1 MKKKPNG
8 FVSVLLALCLLLAPM
23 TVFAESNA
31 QLNYVTDDAGI
42 LTDSQWEDLEQR
54 AQQVS
59 EEYQCGVYMITVDDY
74 TDYST
79 ESVYTADY
87 TIYHNYEMG
96 MGEDRDGI
104 MILLSMEDRDYAM
117 FVYGPKASEVFN
129 AYGQEQLE
137 TYFLDNFRDDDWYGG
152 FGDYIDACSNYLQ
165 LAEQGTPVSAP
176 EDYDSGDYEDYEATP
191 GENFGVS
198 FLMALGI
205 SCVISIIICLL
216 LLLKMHTVHQ
226 KTEANDYVAEK
237 LKLSRKE
244 DRYTHTTQTRRKIE
258 RESSS
263 SSSTHSESGG
273 GGSGRSG
280 KF

>member
-1 MKKKPNG
+1 M
-8 FVSVLLALCLLLAPM
+8 C
-23 TVFAESNA
+23 
-31 QLNYVTDDAGI
+31 I
-42 LTDSQWEDLEQR
+42 R
-54 AQQVS
+54 
-59 EEYQCGVYMITVDDY
+59 
-74 TDYST
+74 
-79 ESVYTADY
+79 
-87 TIYHNYEMG
+87 
-96 MGEDRDGI
+96 DR
-104 MILLSMEDRDYAM
+104 
-117 FVYGPKASEVFN
+117 
-129 AYGQEQLE
+129 
-137 TYFLDNFRDDDWYGG
+137 
-152 FGDYIDACSNYLQ
+152 
-165 LAEQGTPVSAP
+165 GTPVSAP
-176 EDYDSGDYEDYEATP
+176 EGYDSGDYEDYEATP

-226 KTEANDYVAEK
+226 KTEANDYVSEK

-263 SSSTHSESGG
+263 SPSTQSESGG

>member
-87 TIYHNYEMG
+87 TIYHDYEMG

-152 FGDYIDACSNYLQ
+152 LVTISMPAAITYSLQ
-165 LAEQGTPVSAP
+165 SREHLSVRLRDTIPVTMRIMKRLP
-176 EDYDSGDYEDYEATP
+176 EKISG
-191 GENFGVS
+191 
-198 FLMALGI
+198 
-205 SCVISIIICLL
+205 
-216 LLLKMHTVHQ
+216 
-226 KTEANDYVAEK
+226 
-237 LKLSRKE
+237 
-244 DRYTHTTQTRRKIE
+244 
-258 RESSS
+258 
-263 SSSTHSESGG
+263 
-273 GGSGRSG
+273 
-280 KF
+280 

>member
-1 MKKKPNG
+1 M
-8 FVSVLLALCLLLAPM
+8 LLALCLLLAPM

-31 QLNYVTDDAGI
+31 QLNYVTDDVGI

-87 TIYHNYEMG
+87 TIYHDYEMG

-137 TYFLDNFRDDDWYGG
+137 TYFWIISGMTTGMAALVTISMPAAITYSLQSREHLSVRPRDT
-152 FGDYIDACSNYLQ
+152 I
-165 LAEQGTPVSAP
+165 PVTMRIMKRLP
-176 EDYDSGDYEDYEATP
+176 GKISG
-191 GENFGVS
+191 
-198 FLMALGI
+198 
-205 SCVISIIICLL
+205 
-216 LLLKMHTVHQ
+216 
-226 KTEANDYVAEK
+226 
-237 LKLSRKE
+237 
-244 DRYTHTTQTRRKIE
+244 
-258 RESSS
+258 
-263 SSSTHSESGG
+263 
-273 GGSGRSG
+273 
-280 KF
+280 

>member
-87 TIYHNYEMG
+87 TIYHDYEMG

-137 TYFLDNFRDDDWYGG
+137 TYFLDNFRDDDWY
-152 FGDYIDACSNYLQ
+152 
-165 LAEQGTPVSAP
+165 
-176 EDYDSGDYEDYEATP
+176 EDYEATP

-226 KTEANDYVAEK
+226 KTEANDYVSEK